1 MILPTSSKLPRPS
14 QGIVALLSPSVG
26 SPRDLPLMLW
36 PLQETFFY
44 RKTIVYVRSTRPWS
58 PRPTWTVLDG
68 RQESW
73 PKILSP
79 LFIRQQRSCIP
90 TRSFRRAG
98 VCAWTLSFEVPPT
111 VSKFSVK
118 VNDKTFE
125 ILLTPV
131 SYRPPS
137 KGKGKGKM
145 AKGTGPP
152 AGENVPPR
160 GSVSKEIHCERIDRL
175 EEQVGR
181 LEQKHE
187 TLSEKVDRQFGQV
200 GDQLRQ
206 ILQCVQP
213 RHREHGGTPP
223 PVKHHR
229 AA

>member
-1 MILPTSSKLPRPS
+1 MVPKVNLDSLGWPSEILAKD
-14 QGIVALLSPSVG
+14 IVSAVH
-26 SPRDLPLMLW
+26 
-36 PLQETFFY
+36 QAT
-44 RKTIVYVRSTRPWS
+44 KAA
-58 PRPTWTVLDG
+58 
-68 RQESW
+68 
-73 PKILSP
+73 
-79 LFIRQQRSCIP
+79 CIP

-98 VCAWTLSFEVPPT
+98 VCAWTLSFEKAPT
-111 VSKFSVK
+111 VSKFSVR

-131 SYRPPS
+131 AYRFPP
-137 KGKGKGKM
+137 KGKGKGKSSKD
-145 AKGTGPP
+145 A
-152 AGENVPPR
+152 NVAAPESTALR
-160 GSVSKEIHCERIDRL
+160 GSVSKEIHSERIDRL

-213 RHREHGGTPP
+213 RHREHGETPP